1 MPDYPGDAFSL
12 GAGGADFM
20 TEEIS
25 SEEEMLKWA
34 KAYAQKQG
42 FLLNADEKQLN
53 IVIKGLV
60 RNKSKFGRPY
70 CPCRLRSGDEEK
82 DRIIECPCI
91 YHKDEIAKNGQCH
104 CNLYFKPT

>member
-1 MPDYPGDAFSL
+1 
-12 GAGGADFM
+12 M

-25 SEEEMLKWA
+25 AEDEMLKWV

-42 FLLNADEKQLN
+42 WSLNEDPKQLGT
-53 IVIKGLV
+53 VIRGLI

-82 DRIIECPCI
+82 DRSIECPCI
-91 YHKDEIAKNGQCH
+91 YHKDEIANMGHCH
-104 CNLYFKPT
+104 CNLFFK

>member
-1 MPDYPGDAFSL
+1 
-12 GAGGADFM
+12 M

-25 SEEEMLKWA
+25 VEDEMLKWV

-42 FLLNADEKQLN
+42 WSLNEDPKQLGT
-53 IVIKGLV
+53 VIRGLI

-82 DRIIECPCI
+82 DRSIECPCV
-91 YHKDEIAKNGQCH
+91 YHKDEIANMGHCH
-104 CNLYFKPT
+104 CNLFFK